1 MEKAAVFPDPVL
13 ALANMSFPS
22 NASGMAFSCIGVGVP
37 QPKVAIALKNKMKWF
52 TWFNIKCF
60 ICKKKKPH

>member
-1 MEKAAVFPDPVL
+1 MLILVTCLDCNIFCTTGMEKAAVFPDPVL

-37 QPKVAIALKNKMKWF
+37 HPKVAIALKIEMV
-52 TWFNIKCF
+52 
-60 ICKKKKPH
+60 